1 MSNSDFNETL
11 CETYSLHEETKKISV
26 AAKEQFEGVKSS
38 LNIGHFV

>member
-11 CETYSLHEETKKISV
+11 CTYSLHEETKKISI
-26 AAKEQFEGVKSS
+26 AAKERFEGVKSS